1 MKKKLKIFVLYRV
14 IQHWRVLIFEK
25 IAKVDNVDFKLLHG
39 PDFKGTK
46 VVNSTGA
53 IAFKSK

>member
-25 IAKVDNVDFKLLHG
+25 IAKVDFKLLHD
-39 PDFKGTK
+39 PDFNGTK